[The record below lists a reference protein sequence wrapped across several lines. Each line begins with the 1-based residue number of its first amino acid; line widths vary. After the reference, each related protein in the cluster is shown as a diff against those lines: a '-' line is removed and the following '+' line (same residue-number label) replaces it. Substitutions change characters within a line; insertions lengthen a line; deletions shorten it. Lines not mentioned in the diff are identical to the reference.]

1 MSGVELLL
9 LAVYVGYDEAQDLLH
24 VLNAHQMGRS
34 LGVLKEMYQANIRPL
49 LVLQN
54 NLPQS
59 QQNPLGLFKRPIV
72 LKQICDKYVFQLI
85 LVFSNFFYA
94 ILGDQPGVDSI
105 KHHHPTMIN
114 LPMLAVNFLAQERV
128 VKPV

>member
-1 MSGVELLL
+1 VSGVELLL

-54 NLPQS
+54 NLP
-59 QQNPLGLFKRPIV
+59 
-72 LKQICDKYVFQLI
+72 
-85 LVFSNFFYA
+85 
-94 ILGDQPGVDSI
+94 
-105 KHHHPTMIN
+105 
-114 LPMLAVNFLAQERV
+114 
-128 VKPV
+128 